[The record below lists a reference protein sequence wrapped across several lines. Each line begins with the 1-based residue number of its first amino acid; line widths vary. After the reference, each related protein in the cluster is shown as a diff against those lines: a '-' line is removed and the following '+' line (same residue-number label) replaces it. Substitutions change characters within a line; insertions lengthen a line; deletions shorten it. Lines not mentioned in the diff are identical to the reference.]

1 MLTAGAA
8 QPGTEA
14 QGKGFTQVRHKGDK
28 RRIEDVANIEGVRN
42 IQNNLRV
49 RAPDRWTLF

>member
-28 RRIEDVANIEGVRN
+28 RRIEDVANSEGVRN